1 MTGSVAKTGGAS
13 RPGLRFEEVALSLGR
28 RSVLRGVS
36 FEVHPG
42 EMVGLLGPNGAGKT
56 TLLRVATRA
65 LEPEAGLVLVAGLAI
80 SSLSRRELSRRI
92 AVVPQ
97 ETHIPFPFRVA
108 ELVLMGRAPYQ
119 RPFAFESAEDLR
131 LAGQAMERVGIGHLS
146 DRSVFELSGG
156 ERQLTIFA
164 RALAQQPDFLLL
176 DEATAF
182 LDMRNRIDLLQ
193 IVREFVDGGG
203 AALVV
208 SHDLALVS
216 RVCDRLV
223 LLAEGVVTAQGAPD
237 RVLTP
242 STLRDTFK
250 IQGDIILAP
259 DGTPVV
265 VPRLFSVP
273 PGASES

>member
-13 RPGLRFEEVALSLGR
+13 RPGLRFEKVALSLGR

-65 LEPEAGLVLVAGLAI
+65 LEPEAGLVLLAGLAI

-164 RALAQQPDFLLL
+164 RALAQQPDFLRL

-223 LLAEGVVTAQGAPD
+223 LLAEGVVTAQGAPG

-242 STLRDTFK
+242 STLRDTFE

-265 VPRLFSVP
+265 VPRLFSVSS
-273 PGASES
+273 GASES

>member
-56 TLLRVATRA
+56 TVLRVATRA
-65 LEPEAGLVLVAGLAI
+65 LEPEAGLVLLAGLAI

-223 LLAEGVVTAQGAPD
+223 LLAEGVVTAQGAPG

-242 STLRDTFK
+242 STLRDTFG

-265 VPRLFSVP
+265 VPRLFSVS
-273 PGASES
+273 PGASDS